1 MFHRPSTL
9 NKQRS
14 PIHQKLKQGD
24 RLSISITSDRPSKKT
39 KPISDRLSIPTNSDR
54 LSNLQQPA
62 IAPLK
67 NQPNS
72 DRPVISSMIKM

>member
-1 MFHRPSTL
+1 MIAYSFTI
-9 NKQRS
+9 N
-14 PIHQKLKQGD
+14 
-24 RLSISITSDRPSKKT
+24 
-39 KPISDRLSIPTNSDR
+39 SDRLSIPQQTAIAPQKNQPTRDLLLILTNSDR
-54 LSNLQQPA
+54 LSNLQHPA

>member
-24 RLSISITSDRPSKKT
+24 RLFIYHKQRSPIHSSTNSDRPSKK
-39 KPISDRLSIPTNSDR
+39 STN
-54 LSNLQQPA
+54 QPA
-62 IAPLK
+62 IAYPSPQPAITSQK
-67 NQPNS
+67 INQSAIAYPF
-72 DRPVISSMIKM
+72 P